1 MRFVPTLLATLVL
14 GSGLWSADTPTTT
27 PALPQAAATPDVLA
41 SGWAKALTANDLSA
55 AFALFTPADQ
65 ASLTNLW
72 RRQMA
77 RPDAYADVQI
87 DTVLRLAQNAA
98 AADQVLA
105 MSQPYLAQIEVT
117 KLTKGINEIAAF
129 LGSAADLQPAGASGG
144 LDYAGLRDWLKD
156 LAVWVPTA
164 GLTDQA
170 KAKVAAGNLVQ
181 AMKASGLKS
190 AAELRALPLP
200 DLLTRL
206 APALPALK
214 EMLAV
219 YDVPVDALLG
229 SFTAKLADVS
239 PEQAT
244 IALGFTS
251 LGKPRT
257 INLKLVTQN
266 GAWQFASGND
276 NPITGLSQLVMM
288 AVLMQGMGAAAQPA
302 PAAPVVPV
310 DDGAL

>member
-1 MRFVPTLLATLVL
+1 MRSVFTLMATLVL
-14 GSGLWSADTPTTT
+14 GSGLWSADTPTTP
-27 PALPQAAATPDVLA
+27 PAIQAAMQTPEVLA
-41 SGWAKALTANDLSA
+41 SGWAKALKDNDLTA

-87 DTVLRLAQNAA
+87 DTVLRLAHNAA
-98 AADQVLA
+98 ATDQLLA
-105 MSQPYLAQIEVT
+105 MSQPYLAQIDVA
-117 KLTKGINEIAAF
+117 KLTKGITEIAAF
-129 LGSAADLQPAGASGG
+129 LGSAADLQPAGTSGG

-156 LAVWVPTA
+156 LAGWVPTA

-170 KAKVAAGNLVQ
+170 KAKLAAGHLVR
-181 AMKASGLKS
+181 ALKVSGVKS

-214 EMLAV
+214 ELLAV
-219 YDVPVDALLG
+219 YDVPVDVLLS

-257 INLKLVTQN
+257 IKLKLVTQN

-288 AVLMQGMGAAAQPA
+288 AVLMQGMGAAAPPA